1 VASNFSQNRG
11 LSFGDNRFGAG
22 DLFSVIALA
31 PAYVFGVLS
40 MGAVLYVAIKCLA
53 GNQKN

>member
-1 VASNFSQNRG
+1 